1 MAESMRENQDSLFS
15 QNLAPQAGAQRGG
28 PKRPSQRP
36 TPQAESLGKASGG
49 PSRPSYHPKDLDED
63 GVVSEEDLKN
73 WEKLSEAEKRARLT
87 GSVRGGGSL
96 TSEIVAFS
104 KIPGSSKARCYC
116 GSGKA
121 YGKCHLSKE
130 MCPCGSG
137 KKFLK
142 CCAKKRGFR

>member
-1 MAESMRENQDSLFS
+1 MEVQS
-15 QNLAPQAGAQRGG
+15 G
-28 PKRPSQRP
+28 PSQRP

-96 TSEIVAFS
+96 TSKSWLSQRSLEVQKPDAIVVAEKPMES
-104 KIPGSSKARCYC
+104 VTCPKKCVHVVVVRSS
-116 GSGKA
+116 
-121 YGKCHLSKE
+121 
-130 MCPCGSG
+130 
-137 KKFLK
+137 
-142 CCAKKRGFR
+142 